1 MMDSSEFSETRIAG
15 MVEHVEKYFR
25 DERALY
31 LPASEPLTVKW
42 KSAVESHFPNSLLDS
57 VRTIV
62 LDGARIP
69 PPPFY
74 AEAVEL
80 SSGNFPDFVH
90 LASVTY
96 IDIVVFNEPI
106 QTRTLFHGMVHAQQ
120 FACLGIERYLG
131 LYIRGFLKHRTWVRI
146 PLEVQAFKLEE
157 RFMISPP
164 EAFSVENEVYSWM
177 RRGEYE

>member
-1 MMDSSEFSETRIAG
+1 MDPTEFSESRIAG
-15 MVEHVEKYFR
+15 MIDDVKKYFR
-25 DERALY
+25 DERTLY
-31 LPASEPLTVKW
+31 FPASELLAVKW
-42 KSAVESHFPNSLLDS
+42 KSAVEAHFPNSLLDH

-96 IDIVVFNEPI
+96 IDIIVFNEPI
-106 QTRTLFHGMVHAQQ
+106 QPRSLFHALVHAQQ
-120 FACLGIERYLG
+120 FAVLGMEQYLGIYV
-131 LYIRGFLKHRTWVRI
+131 RGFLKHRTWVRI

-164 EAFSVENEVYSWM
+164 EAFSVEDEVYEWM